1 VLFHIL
7 RIRIYISLILSVINY
22 PTTFLISNIPSNRI
36 NSHSAGLLINTLLFI
51 GWIPFPYCLIHFLN
65 FPLSSDLFFIVAE
78 EGATAEVACDDAV
91 VAGHLDDAVG
101 VGAAPAVA
109 AQSEVVQTLA
119 ALEVD
124 RVGQVLRQVAW

>member
-1 VLFHIL
+1 MTKV
-7 RIRIYISLILSVINY
+7 S
-22 PTTFLISNIPSNRI
+22 SNCI
-36 NSHSAGLLINTLLFI
+36 NSHPAGFFMNTLLLI
-51 GWIPFPYCLIHFLN
+51 RGIPFPYSLIHFLN

-109 AQSEVVQTLA
+109 AQGEVVQALA

-124 RVGQVLRQVAW
+124 RVGQVLRQVA